1 MLAGRDQRVHVDG
14 RGVAAREQVA
24 LVEAG

>member
-1 MLAGRDQRVHVDG
+1 VLVERDQRVHVDG
-14 RGVAAREQVA
+14 RGAAARGVA

>member
-1 MLAGRDQRVHVDG
+1 VLVERDQRVHVDG
-14 RGVAAREQVA
+14 RGAAARDHVA